1 MGNKC
6 EVWLNMSMGPD
17 FICIGMQKAG
27 TGWLYDQLQY
37 HADFWMPPVKEFHYL
52 DRDVAR
58 MNNPRKLLE
67 RAKKSSGKLANRRTL
82 DERDMQFLEDAVSF
96 AGRPRNVAEYATL
109 FRFKNGLLSGDV
121 TPGYSRLDDN
131 VVAEVA
137 HGLPHVKI
145 VLLVR
150 EPLDRAWSQICM
162 AARNDNFD
170 TDLLKEPAQF
180 RGFIKTSEM
189 VNSRSFPTKIVA
201 RWHEHAPGLVL
212 KSFLLDDIIADPDG
226 TRRSLLS
233 FLGADPEKPSGELAA
248 GHNRKSKD
256 EKLPLT
262 DDIKAIMVEHFRDEI
277 LDCVNV
283 FGGSAARWPGRYGL

>member
-1 MGNKC
+1 MPA
-6 EVWLNMSMGPD
+6 GPD

-67 RAKKSSGKLANRRTL
+67 RWKRGPEKLANRRAL
-82 DERDMQFLEDAVSF
+82 DERDIRFLEEAIGF

-121 TPGYSRLDDN
+121 TPGYSTLTDT

-137 HGLPHVKI
+137 QGLPDVKI

-170 TDLLKEPAQF
+170 TGLLKDPTAF
-180 RGFIKTSEM
+180 RGFLQTSEL
-189 VNSRSFPTKIVA
+189 VNLRSFPSRIVA
-201 RWHEHAPGLVL
+201 RWREHAPRLAFGA
-212 KSFLLDDIIADPDG
+212 FLLDDVIADPEA
-226 TRRSLLS
+226 TRRTLLA
-233 FLGADPEKPSGELAA
+233 FLGADPQKPSGELAA

-262 DDIKAIMVEHFRDEI
+262 DDIRAVMVEHFRQEI
-277 LDCVNV
+277 LDCAKL
-283 FGGSAARWPGRYGL
+283 FGGRAAGWPARYGL